1 LERILSLFGLERGEG
16 VVIRGGPRPLDPV
29 DLGQHPGRLIL
40 DGVRQKYGR
49 LRLYRVFGTSSAVP
63 RPRPG
68 RTTPPELALRPDE
81 EAVWKS
87 CDGRRTVIE
96 LARLVRVGEVDA
108 LAILYGLSAL
118 DLVEAPTGRR
128 PALLP
133 ALPADTLARAAAPR
147 TADELPGF
155 ADLVQAKLTDTRV
168 TDYYQILGV
177 GRGATDAEI
186 RAAFEALRRRFDP
199 HRVRQD
205 GPLWA
210 PVSEIAAIVEDAYQ
224 MLSRPRLRARY
235 ERALG

>member
-1 LERILSLFGLERGEG
+1 M
-16 VVIRGGPRPLDPV
+16 
-29 DLGQHPGRLIL
+29 
-40 DGVRQKYGR
+40 
-49 LRLYRVFGTSSAVP
+49 
-63 RPRPG
+63 
-68 RTTPPELALRPDE
+68 
-81 EAVWKS
+81 
-87 CDGRRTVIE
+87 IE

-118 DLVEAPTGRR
+118 DLVEAPSGRR

-155 ADLVQAKLTDTRV
+155 ADLVQAKLTDARV
-168 TDYYQILGV
+168 ADYFQILGV
-177 GRGATDAEI
+177 GRGATNAEI

-199 HRVRQD
+199 HRVRRD
-205 GPLWA
+205 GPLWT